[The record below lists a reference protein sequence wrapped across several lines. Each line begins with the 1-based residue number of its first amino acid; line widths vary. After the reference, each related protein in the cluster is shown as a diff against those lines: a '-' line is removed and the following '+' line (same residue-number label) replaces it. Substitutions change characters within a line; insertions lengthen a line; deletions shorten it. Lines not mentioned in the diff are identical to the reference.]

1 MFDAFSSNIV
11 PLNPWIQIYQRDS
24 YPDSRHML
32 KMWVDM
38 WGQVEFTARPPGP
51 EFFEETTFFL
61 EGLFSGAMLILEG
74 GIYLPDSE
82 F

>member
-1 MFDAFSSNIV
+1 
-11 PLNPWIQIYQRDS
+11 
-24 YPDSRHML
+24 ML

-51 EFFEETTFFL
+51 ALPEETTFFL
-61 EGLFSGAMLILEG
+61 EGLFSGAMLILGG